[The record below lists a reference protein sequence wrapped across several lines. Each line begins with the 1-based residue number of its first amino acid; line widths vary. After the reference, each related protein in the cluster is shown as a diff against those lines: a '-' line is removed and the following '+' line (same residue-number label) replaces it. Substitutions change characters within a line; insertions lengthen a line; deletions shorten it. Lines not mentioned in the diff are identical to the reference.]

1 MIELLIFGL
10 VLLSV
15 ICLRL
20 LIEGR
25 KSPKFLVWF
34 IPLFLL
40 LVSSTYVTYTSI
52 LGYPRVAK
60 PKEGLYL
67 KHYIDEQNWI
77 YLWVVYKEKITIS
90 YQLVYSRET
99 HQALEGVK
107 RKSEGEGKFMV
118 LREEVNEGAG
128 EEEGEENHEGGITI
142 GGDISFYEW
151 DYKSNSQQKNPEEN
165 E

>member
-1 MIELLIFGL
+1 MIVSLILGL
-10 VLLSV
+10 VVFAV
-15 ICLRL
+15 ICLWV
-20 LIEGR
+20 LIEER

-34 IPLFLL
+34 IPLFLV

-52 LGYPRVAK
+52 LGYPKVEK

-67 KHYIDEQNWI
+67 KHYIDEPNWI
-77 YLWVVYKEKITIS
+77 YLWVVYKEKIPIS

-99 HQALEGVK
+99 HKALEGVK
-107 RKSEGEGKFMV
+107 EKSEGEGKFMV
-118 LREEVNEGAG
+118 LREEVDEGAG
-128 EEEGEENHEGGITI
+128 EEGGTENHEGGITI

-151 DYKSNSQQKNPEEN
+151 EYKSDSQQKNPEEN

>member
-15 ICLRL
+15 ICLWL
-20 LIEGR
+20 MIEGR
-25 KSPKFLVWF
+25 KSPKFLIWF
-34 IPLFLL
+34 IPLVLV

-67 KHYIDEQNWI
+67 KHYIDEPNWI
-77 YLWVVYKEKITIS
+77 YLWVVYKEKIPIS

-99 HQALEGVK
+99 HKALEGVK
-107 RKSEGEGKFMV
+107 EKSEQEGKFMV
-118 LREEVNEGAG
+118 LREK
-128 EEEGEENHEGGITI
+128 EEGVGNKEGKKEQDGGITI

-151 DYKSNSQQKNPEEN
+151 DYKSNSQEKNPEEN
-165 E
+165 R